1 MSPTQ
6 WVVWG
11 EEEQGSAAKFLPQA
25 ETEQSGLCDDEG
37 AALCAVQAFCPKD
50 KTLAEGR
57 LCRPEHLKN
66 LGVPIVCH
74 GTQWAAGRHR

>member
-25 ETEQSGLCDDEG
+25 ETERSRLCDDEG
-37 AALCAVQAFCPKD
+37 AAKP
-50 KTLAEGR
+50 
-57 LCRPEHLKN
+57 P
-66 LGVPIVCH
+66 
-74 GTQWAAGRHR
+74 

>member
-37 AALCAVQAFCPKD
+37 AAPEGAYKRFCRRR
-50 KTLAEGR
+50 KTLAQGEFTS
-57 LCRPEHLKN
+57 PEHFK
-66 LGVPIVCH
+66 
-74 GTQWAAGRHR
+74 

>member
-37 AALCAVQAFCPKD
+37 AALCAVQAFLPQA
-50 KTLAEGR
+50 KTLAQGEFTS
-57 LCRPEHLKN
+57 PEHFK
-66 LGVPIVCH
+66 
-74 GTQWAAGRHR
+74 